1 MPSISNNVRSATFA
15 YQLTHFDSIAAKLAA
30 LEKIKA
36 TRKKINRKSNLKIKK
51 YATRRMRGRKKGV
64 IYIKK
69 IWFGPHCQ
77 LSLIAWQALNGR
89 RPNYLKNAYK
99 VNA

>member
-1 MPSISNNVRSATFA
+1 MPSISKNVRFATFA

-51 YATRRMRGRKKGV
+51 YATRRMGRRKKGV
-64 IYIKK
+64 IYIYKK
-69 IWFGPHCQ
+69 KSTFAFG
-77 LSLIAWQALNGR
+77 LALIAN
-89 RPNYLKNAYK
+89 
-99 VNA
+99 